1 MGDLIGIVVALGIVA
16 YNLWVTVLI
25 VKADDFEPGQKAG
38 QLAFV
43 WLVPIVGATMVRNVI
58 KPDTRVYRGGDESDG

>member
-1 MGDLIGIVVALGIVA
+1 
-16 YNLWVTVLI
+16 
-25 VKADDFEPGQKAG
+25 VKAEDFEPGQKAG

-58 KPDTRVYRGGDESDG
+58 RPNTRVYRGGDESDG

>member
-1 MGDLIGIVVALGIVA
+1 MAELIGIVVALGVVA

-25 VKADDFEPGQKAG
+25 LKAEDFEPGQKVG

-43 WLVPIVGATMVRNVI
+43 WLVPIIGATMVRNVI
-58 KPDTRVYRGGDESDG
+58 RPDVRVYRGGDESDG